1 MQLNLNLQNLNKRA
15 CSWIGTGPPNPSSKP
30 LNPKDFLMATLRT
43 FVSSGVSFLLIKK
56 AQDPERNQD
65 IKGHIA
71 NDVIDE
77 ETKDQLPA
85 VTTEE
90 SLNSL
95 RL

>member
-1 MQLNLNLQNLNKRA
+1 MQLNLNLQNLNKRT
-15 CSWIGTGPPNPSSKP
+15 CSRIGTGPPKPSSKS

-43 FVSSGVSFLLIKK
+43 FVPSNVSFLLIKK

-90 SLNSL
+90 GLNSL